1 MIKGKQCTILWY
13 IDDLK
18 ISHIDKDVVT
28 KILEIIDEHYGK
40 VIPFVLTRGKVHDY
54 LGMTLDFST
63 SECCIV
69 RMDDYVESVLEEA
82 PSDMDGEAE
91 TPAAEHL
98 FTVQDN
104 APKVTKDVGDLY
116 HSLTAR
122 LLFLSKWAR
131 PEIQTAVVFLCTRTQ
146 ATDADDYNKLARVV
160 HYLRW
165 YPKLALTLEAD
176 DIWVVKWLIDASFA
190 VHADMQSHTSGCGS
204 LGKGMFSTTSS
215 KQKMNT
221 HSSTEAELVG
231 VNDMMAKVLWMQYF
245 LKEQV
250 YDVGPAVVAQDNKS
264 LILLETNGM
273 KSSTKRTRHINVQ
286 YYFVTDRID
295 KGDMVVEY
303 CPTADMISDVLIK
316 PLQGSAFHK
325 LRANLKNDPTT
336 TAVVLAHR
344 SVLEPITTGKRGCV
358 ETWHD
363 DVMV

>member
-1 MIKGKQCTILWY
+1 
-13 IDDLK
+13 
-18 ISHIDKDVVT
+18 
-28 KILEIIDEHYGK
+28 
-40 VIPFVLTRGKVHDY
+40 
-54 LGMTLDFST
+54 
-63 SECCIV
+63 
-69 RMDDYVESVLEEA
+69 MDDYVESVLEEA

-104 APKVTKDVGDLY
+104 APKVTKDIGDLY

-122 LLFLSKWAR
+122 LLFLSKR
-131 PEIQTAVVFLCTRTQ
+131 LQPEIQTAVVFLCTRTQ
-146 ATDADDYNKLARVV
+146 ATDTDDYNKLASVV

-176 DIWVVKWLIDASFA
+176 NIWVVKWSIDASFA
-190 VHADMQSHTSGCGS
+190 VHADMWSHTGGCGS

-231 VNDMMAKVLWMQYF
+231 VDDMMAKVLWTQYF
-245 LKEQV
+245 LNEQG

-264 LILLETNGM
+264 SILLETNGM
-273 KSSTKRTRHINVQ
+273 KSSTKQTRHINVR

-303 CPTADMISDVLIK
+303 CPMADMISDVLIK
-316 PLQGSAFHK
+316 PLQGSAFCK

-344 SVLEPITTGKRGCV
+344 
-358 ETWHD
+358 
-363 DVMV
+363 